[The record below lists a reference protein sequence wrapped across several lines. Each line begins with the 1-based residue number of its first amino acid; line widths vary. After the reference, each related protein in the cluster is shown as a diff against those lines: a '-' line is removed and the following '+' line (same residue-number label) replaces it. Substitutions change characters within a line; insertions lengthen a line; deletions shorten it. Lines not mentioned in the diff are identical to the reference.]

1 MFPTAFILK
10 LVHYHTEMKIVL
22 ASILLVA
29 ITAAVSQPVKTTN
42 RGKETF
48 LKPQNMTK
56 PHVPEHGSVIGKA
69 EGCNYVKCGEAII
82 SCAEK
87 CGKDLA
93 SLDCVECLGPLYESC
108 KTCF

>member
-1 MFPTAFILK
+1 MK
-10 LVHYHTEMKIVL
+10 GLVVAT
-22 ASILLVA
+22 ILLIA
-29 ITAAVSQPVKTTN
+29 IAAVSQPVQTISE
-42 RGKETF
+42 GKKTF
-48 LKPQNMTK
+48 LKQQNVTK
-56 PHVPEHGSVIGKA
+56 SQLPEHGSIGKG
-69 EGCNYVKCGEAII
+69 EGCDYVKCGEAII

>member
-1 MFPTAFILK
+1 MK
-10 LVHYHTEMKIVL
+10 GLVVAT
-22 ASILLVA
+22 ILLIA
-29 ITAAVSQPVKTTN
+29 IAAVSQPVQTIN
-42 RGKETF
+42 EGKKTF
-48 LKPQNMTK
+48 LKQQNVTK
-56 PHVPEHGSVIGKA
+56 SQLPEHGSIGKG
-69 EGCNYVKCGEAII
+69 EGCDYVKCGEAII